1 MGKILLTPRG
11 SGYNV
16 AGMSRERGMDLSVD
30 DVVLAER
37 AAAGDADA
45 FNAIVVRYYRPVL
58 TYLTYQVHSA
68 DIAEDI
74 LQDIF
79 FRLWRNAVGIPV
91 DGNLRL
97 YLYRAA
103 RNGVLDYQRSERR
116 AGQAMENYTLV
127 RTIDADLMLTAD
139 NPLSTLERLELAQRV
154 AQAIDNLP
162 ERAREVFLLHRE
174 QHLNYQEIAALL
186 GITSNTVKFH
196 IGRAVSAIKGAVG
209 PFLGL
214 LLFVRLP

>member
-1 MGKILLTPRG
+1 
-11 SGYNV
+11 
-16 AGMSRERGMDLSVD
+16 MSRERGVDLNVGG
-30 DVVLAER
+30 VALAER
-37 AAAGDADA
+37 AAAGDETA
-45 FNAIVVRYYRPVL
+45 FNAIVVRYYRPLL
-58 TYLTYQVHSA
+58 TYLTYRVHSA
-68 DIAEDI
+68 DAAEDI

-79 FRLWRNAVGIPV
+79 FRLWRNPTGIPV

-103 RNGVLDYQRSERR
+103 RNGVLDYRRSERR

-127 RTIDADLMLTAD
+127 RTIDADLVLAPD
-139 NPLSTLERLELAQRV
+139 NPLSALERLELAQRV
-154 AQAIDNLP
+154 AQAIDGLP

-174 QHLNYQEIAALL
+174 QHLTYQEIAALL

-196 IGRAVSAIKGAVG
+196 IGRAVAVIKGAVG

-214 LLFVRLP
+214 LLFVRL